1 MKNFKEESFVED
13 FSTLPMSIISY
24 SDDPDEQLQ
33 TLNSLILEC
42 IERHAPLKRKRV
54 TGPPVPWMKC
64 PNIKDLQKERDTAR
78 YEAHNTPF
86 DTKWDYFRSVR
97 NKLKAAIR
105 TARKAFIE
113 KALYSS
119 KSSEVR
125 KVIHRIL
132 MPSPKPLRFNLDELN
147 DHFASTAQ
155 RTLNV
160 NATPTFSWMN
170 WSYSIPHFSC
180 YLRRG
185 IQNDLN
191 LKVRL
196 FHGSWSDS
204 NYIHKASGWPLSGPP
219 Y

>member
-24 SDDPDEQLQ
+24 SDDPDEQLE
-33 TLNSLILEC
+33 TINSLIREC
-42 IERHAPLKRKRV
+42 IERHAPLKRIRV

-78 YEAHNTPF
+78 YEAHNTTS
-86 DTKWDYFRSVR
+86 DTKWACFRSVR

-113 KALYSS
+113 KALSS
-119 KSSEVR
+119 NKSSEVR

-132 MPSPKPLRFNLDELN
+132 MPSPKPLRFNLDELD

-160 NATPTFSWMN
+160 DP
-170 WSYSIPHFSC
+170 
-180 YLRRG
+180 
-185 IQNDLN
+185 
-191 LKVRL
+191 
-196 FHGSWSDS
+196 
-204 NYIHKASGWPLSGPP
+204 PP
-219 Y
+219 YV

>member
-1 MKNFKEESFVED
+1 
-13 FSTLPMSIISY
+13 
-24 SDDPDEQLQ
+24 
-33 TLNSLILEC
+33 
-42 IERHAPLKRKRV
+42 
-54 TGPPVPWMKC
+54 MKC

-78 YEAHNTPF
+78 YEAHSTPSV
-86 DTKWDYFRSVR
+86 TKWDYFRSVR

-113 KALYSS
+113 KALYSN

-160 NATPTFSWMN
+160 NATP
-170 WSYSIPHFSC
+170 Y
-180 YLRRG
+180 
-185 IQNDLN
+185 
-191 LKVRL
+191 V
-196 FHGSWSDS
+196 
-204 NYIHKASGWPLSGPP
+204 
-219 Y
+219 

>member
-42 IERHAPLKRKRV
+42 IERHAPLKRIRV
-54 TGPPVPWMKC
+54 TGPSVPWMKC

-113 KALYSS
+113 KALYSN

-132 MPSPKPLRFNLDELN
+132 MPSPKPLRFNLDELD

-160 NATPTFSWMN
+160 DATP
-170 WSYSIPHFSC
+170 Y
-180 YLRRG
+180 
-185 IQNDLN
+185 
-191 LKVRL
+191 V
-196 FHGSWSDS
+196 
-204 NYIHKASGWPLSGPP
+204 
-219 Y
+219 

>member
-24 SDDPDEQLQ
+24 SDDPDEQLE
-33 TLNSLILEC
+33 TLNSLIREC
-42 IERHAPLKRKRV
+42 IGRHAPLKRIRV

-78 YEAHNTPF
+78 YEAHSTPSV
-86 DTKWDYFRSVR
+86 TKWDYFRSVR

-113 KALYSS
+113 KALYSN

-132 MPSPKPLRFNLDELN
+132 MPSPKPFRFNLDELN

-160 NATPTFSWMN
+160 NATP
-170 WSYSIPHFSC
+170 Y
-180 YLRRG
+180 
-185 IQNDLN
+185 
-191 LKVRL
+191 V
-196 FHGSWSDS
+196 
-204 NYIHKASGWPLSGPP
+204 
-219 Y
+219 

>member
-1 MKNFKEESFVED
+1 MKNLKEESFVEN

-24 SDDPDEQLQ
+24 SDDPDEQLE
-33 TLNSLILEC
+33 TLNSLILKC
-42 IERHAPLKRKRV
+42 IERDASLKRIRV

-113 KALYSS
+113 VVLYSN
-119 KSSEVR
+119 KTSEVW

-132 MPSPKPLRFNLDELN
+132 KPNPKPLRFNPDELN
-147 DHFASTAQ
+147 GHFTSTAQ
-155 RTLNV
+155 RTLDV
-160 NATPTFSWMN
+160 NAIPYFEPTEL
-170 WSYSIPHFSC
+170 IE
-180 YLRRG
+180 
-185 IQNDLN
+185 N
-191 LKVRL
+191 LPDDSDDHTR
-196 FHGSWSDS
+196 FHISPATREEVFEA
-204 NYIHKASGWPLSGPP
+204 IVPRELIRF
-219 Y
+219 